1 MTDIIDKAIEVG
13 LGLEKKAKEVLD
25 ELQKSGEAAKKDK
38 AAESPE
44 GPGGTGAPEDL
55 TPRQVVEN
63 RVVEEGVKA
72 LKEFLCI
79 INTVKEKLGREFVA
93 GSGKLA
99 EGLHVATED
108 DIDVV
113 KEMARVARE
122 KVDALEKR
130 MEALEKRLKKKDRA
144 GLAD

>member
-1 MTDIIDKAIEVG
+1 MSDLIDKAIEVG
-13 LGLEKKAKEVLD
+13 MGLEKKAKEVLD
-25 ELQKSGEAAKKDK
+25 ELQKSGEAAKKEK

-44 GPGGTGAPEDL
+44 GAEAAGAPEDL

-72 LKEFLCI
+72 LKELLCV
-79 INTVKEKLGREFVA
+79 INTVKDKLANGFIA
-93 GSGKLA
+93 SSGKLA

-122 KVDALEKR
+122 KVDELEKR
-130 MEALEKRLKKKDRA
+130 MEALEARLKKK
-144 GLAD
+144 G

>member
-1 MTDIIDKAIEVG
+1 MADIIDKAIEVG

-25 ELQKSGEAAKKDK
+25 ELQKSGEAAKKEK
-38 AAESPE
+38 AAE
-44 GPGGTGAPEDL
+44 GPGATGAPEDL
-55 TPRQVVEN
+55 SAAQVVEN

-79 INTVKEKLGREFVA
+79 INTVKEKLGREFIA
-93 GSGKLA
+93 SSGKLA

-122 KVDALEKR
+122 KVDELEKR
-130 MEALEKRLKKKDRA
+130 MEALEARLKKKGQAGRADRA
-144 GLAD
+144 D

>member
-13 LGLEKKAKEVLD
+13 MGLEKKAKEVLD
-25 ELQKSGEAAKKDK
+25 ELQKSGEAAKKEK
-38 AAESPE
+38 AAESPK
-44 GPGGTGAPEDL
+44 GPKATGAPGDL
-55 TPRQVVEN
+55 STAQVVEN
-63 RVVEEGVKA
+63 KVVEEGVKA

-79 INTVKEKLGREFVA
+79 INTVKEKLGREFIA

-113 KEMARVARE
+113 REMARVARE
-122 KVDALEKR
+122 KVDELEKR
-130 MEALEKRLKKKDRA
+130 MEALEARLKKK
-144 GLAD
+144 G

>member
-1 MTDIIDKAIEVG
+1 MEVLMADIIDKAIEVG
-13 LGLEKKAKEVLD
+13 MGLEKKAKEVLD
-25 ELQKSGEAAKKDK
+25 ELQKSGEAAKKEK
-38 AAESPE
+38 AAEGTE
-44 GPGGTGAPEDL
+44 GTGTPEDL

-130 MEALEKRLKKKDRA
+130 MEALEKRLKKK
-144 GLAD
+144 G